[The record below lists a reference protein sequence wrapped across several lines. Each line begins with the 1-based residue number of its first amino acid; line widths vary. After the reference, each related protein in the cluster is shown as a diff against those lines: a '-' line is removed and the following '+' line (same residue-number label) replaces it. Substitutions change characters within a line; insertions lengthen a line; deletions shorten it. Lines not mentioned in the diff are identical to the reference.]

1 MNRHLRVSVN
11 LSSIRKNFKILKERL
26 GHSSNSPLPP
36 LTLRRGSKGGVT
48 QGARPLIIGV
58 VKADAYGHGA
68 VEVSKVL
75 VKEGIDF
82 LAVAYLEE
90 AIALREE
97 GINIPII
104 VLFDEPD
111 PQKYL
116 RYDLCAV
123 IHEERTIS
131 ILEKTIKASSPPL
144 RVHVK
149 IDTGMGRL
157 GFLPE
162 EALPVLERLQNIKG
176 IRIEGIMS
184 HFSSA
189 ELSNKE
195 SAKEQ
200 IALFND
206 ICIKAKKLIGDNLI
220 CHMANSA
227 AIFSLPEACLSG
239 VRPGLMLYGYLPGSL
254 EEPALTPAMKVS
266 TSLLTIRKVK
276 KGTPISYGGTFI
288 TNRESLIGIIKT
300 GYADGLMRSLSNR
313 GYVLFQGKRAPVIG
327 RICMDLTMVDLTEI
341 MVEQQT
347 SRAVE
352 EQRTEEEV
360 VILGSQGKET
370 ITAREL
376 SQWAN
381 TIPYEILTTFGGL
394 GKRVYENEEYNKKFN

>member
-1 MNRHLRVSVN
+1 MNRHLRVSVD

-26 GHSSNSPLPP
+26 GKLSLQPQ
-36 LTLRRGSKGGVT
+36 K
-48 QGARPLIIGV
+48 PLIIGV

-104 VLFDEPD
+104 VLFNEPD

-116 RYDLCAV
+116 RYDLSAV

-157 GFLPE
+157 GFFPE
-162 EALPVLERLQNIKG
+162 EALSVLERLQNVKG

-200 IALFND
+200 ITLFND

-227 AIFSLPEACLSG
+227 AIFSLPDACLSG
-239 VRPGLMLYGYLPGSL
+239 VRPGLMLYGHLPGNL

-327 RICMDLTMVDLTEI
+327 RVCMDLTMVDLTEI
-341 MVEQQT
+341 LKELTIT
-347 SRAVE
+347 SPS
-352 EQRTEEEV
+352 TEDEV

-394 GKRVYENEEYNKKFN
+394 GKRVYENALVSKTN